1 MNCPNGGCFQT
12 QQVQIPVLNPVPH
25 HQVAGPQISLRQVAG
40 HQVVGPQVAAHQVAT
55 HPVVGP
61 QVAAQ
66 QVQTT
71 QFVDPYAAGS
81 LPVLNPRSPRYY
93 LDW

>member
-1 MNCPNGGCFQT
+1 MNCPNGGCFQA
-12 QQVQIPVLNPVPH
+12 QRVQIPVLNPVSH
-25 HQVAGPQISLRQVAG
+25 HQVAG
-40 HQVVGPQVAAHQVAT
+40 HQVVGPQIAAHQVAT